1 MFILSFTIV
10 KHNSNE
16 GHLICNI
23 SDLLIR
29 IDTIQYT
36 SPNSEAVSV
45 KVVSSR
51 NGEVEDRRVV
61 KSGDG
66 ILLTKRGV
74 KAAHISRN
82 IFTGKVYCIKEF
94 HKNV

>member
-1 MFILSFTIV
+1 MRY
-10 KHNSNE
+10 
-16 GHLICNI
+16 NI
-23 SDLLIR
+23 SDFLIR

-36 SPNSEAVSV
+36 SPNSEAVSA

-51 NGEVEDRRVV
+51 NGEVEDRRIV

-66 ILLTKRGV
+66 ILFTKRGV

-82 IFTGKVYCIKEF
+82 IFTGTVYCMKVSYKKYMIL
-94 HKNV
+94 HILKNIYYF